1 MMYNY
6 PFFSPP
12 SFNYH
17 TYIPHKVN
25 NSYGSSI
32 KKDKFFG
39 NTNSNFHEK
48 NNKKNNMTSKN
59 ISKKNLSSN
68 ISKENINIK
77 KEEPNILFEIFGLKL
92 YFDDVLLI
100 CLIFF
105 LYNEGVKDDYLFI
118 ALILLL
124 LS

>member
-1 MMYNY
+1 M
-6 PFFSPP
+6 
-12 SFNYH
+12 
-17 TYIPHKVN
+17 
-25 NSYGSSI
+25 
-32 KKDKFFG
+32 KKNEK
-39 NTNSNFHEK
+39 SN
-48 NNKKNNMTSKN
+48 KNNMTSKD

-68 ISKENINIK
+68 VSKKNINIK